1 MGRKEENIKKAQAL
15 LHLKDRIRNIGTAA
29 HIDHGKCCHGS
40 TRIWVSGEWVTAE
53 NLWAR
58 FENLSAVPNAHG
70 AEVKDLIHED
80 LWTLS
85 LDVRSGRTQFSQ
97 ITHAW
102 RLPATEPL
110 VEIESRDGRII
121 RTTPEHPFVVGSEQS
136 LQFRAARDLRKGDV
150 LAVPR
155 TLPSQGDGEN
165 WADLESEMV
174 LRLAEDPNF
183 LFKLTDPG
191 EQIAKESGAIRGES
205 LLARFRELATPPAS
219 IYEFVESIWYEPC
232 KTTSRASRPIRLP
245 KRAELEEFFWF
256 VGLLYG
262 DGDGN
267 CVITGADKQ
276 LLTRALRFIRKLSPG
291 ASLAR
296 DSGRPI
302 YRLHPG
308 SNSFVQLMHSL
319 FGYPLRRKAWS
330 IRLPSQLHTAPLPLA
345 AAFIQGYLDADG
357 TVEKARS
364 AVSATSVSEPFL
376 DELQLLL
383 LRFGVRAIFN
393 RERGRSTLYVSGR
406 RNLSRLP
413 DFSDP
418 SKASLRKKLE
428 AKSKTSYVVDLLP
441 VRWERIRPNDYK
453 SRFYALASERPSI
466 RSLLLMA
473 GPDIAAVEHLMN
485 EDVAF
490 VEVSHIRH
498 TRTKWVYDFSVPG
511 PKNFVAEGFFIH
523 NTTLSDSLIA
533 GAGMISEELAGQQ
546 LFMDYD
552 PQEQERGITINA
564 AIASMVH
571 DFEGGQYLINLI
583 DTPGHVDFGGDV
595 TRAMRA
601 IDGVII
607 LDDSVEG
614 IMPQTETVIRQA
626 LKERVRPVLFI
637 NKVDRLVNELKISP
651 EQMQQ
656 RFQKIIMEVNNRIR
670 KWLPEDLGEKWMVNV
685 EAGSVAFGSAY
696 HKWAVSAPF
705 TKRTGIGFKDIYKH
719 CQEGTMKE
727 LAKKAPLHNVVLNM
741 VIRHLPNPLE
751 AQKIRIPIIWKGD
764 PQSPVGNAMMTVD
777 ENGPVGFM
785 VTKIIVDPQAGEV
798 AAGRLYSGKIRRGQE
813 LWVSGMP
820 KPQRAQT
827 VAMIVG
833 PDRIPVD
840 EIDAGNVVAVVGL
853 RDAVAGSTVSD
864 DKEMQ
869 PFEKIVHYSDPVVTI
884 AVEAKSTSDL
894 PKLVE
899 ALRLLAKADPSI
911 QVEINQETGEHLISG
926 MGELHLEITIY
937 RVQNDYKI
945 PVTTSTPIV
954 VYREGVG
961 GKGGPFEGKS
971 PNKHNRFYMEVE
983 PLEEKVVA
991 AIRAGEIASGQ
1002 RIKDSKVLA
1011 KKLEELGM
1019 DRNDAKN
1026 VVWIQDT
1033 NMLLDAT
1040 KGIQYLHETMELI
1053 KEAFT
1058 EAMNRGPLA
1067 AEKGM
1072 ALKVS
1077 LVDAKLHEDSVHRGP
1092 AQVIPA
1098 ARSSIYGAMVQAGR
1112 ILLEPVQKVFINV
1125 PQDFMGAAIGDIQSR
1140 RGVIEDIS
1148 QEGEITVIHAKA
1160 PVAEMF
1166 GFASAI
1172 RSATQGRA
1180 LWSTENSGF
1189 EAVPG
1194 NLLSEVVRAIR
1205 TRKGLPPEPYD
1216 EAYYSA

>member
-1 MGRKEENIKKAQAL
+1 MGRKEENIKKAQTL
-15 LHLKDRIRNIGTAA
+15 LHQKERIRNIGTAA
-29 HIDHGKCCHGS
+29 HIDHGKCEGPE
-40 TRIWVSGEWVTAE
+40 TRVWVNGQWIRA
-53 NLWAR
+53 
-58 FENLSAVPNAHG
+58 
-70 AEVKDLIHED
+70 ED
-80 LWTLS
+80 LWLKFADRPPVPNSYDADVRDLQGDSLWTRS
-85 LDVRSGRTQFSQ
+85 LDIKTGTTSFAQ

-102 RLPATEPL
+102 RLRATEPL
-110 VEIESRDGRII
+110 VAIETRDGRRI
-121 RTTPEHPFVVGSEQS
+121 RTTPEHRYVVANQEG
-136 LQFRAARDLRKGDV
+136 LVFREAQTLSKGDF

-155 TLPSQGDGEN
+155 RLPSRDDDRD
-165 WADLESEMV
+165 WIDLE
-174 LRLAEDPNF
+174 LAILQKLACNPKF
-183 LFKLTDPG
+183 LFYVSESVMGSEERG
-191 EQIAKESGAIRGES
+191 EPIRGED
-205 LLARFRELATPPAS
+205 LLKEGNGRLSAEMYSKIEAISVRGVGGRGRES
-219 IYEFVESIWYEPC
+219 H
-232 KTTSRASRPIRLP
+232 KIRLP
-245 KRAELEEFFWF
+245 KRDELEGFFWL
-256 VGLLYG
+256 VGLMYG
-262 DGDGN
+262 DGDG
-267 CVITGADKQ
+267 
-276 LLTRALRFIRKLSPG
+276 
-291 ASLAR
+291 LAR
-296 DSGRPI
+296 IHMGDDEMIGRACEVEN
-302 YRLHPG
+302 RLTSRANISRYPERVAHLNPG
-308 SNSFVQLMHSL
+308 STAFQRLLQTV
-319 FGYPLRRKAWS
+319 FGYPDRRKAWS
-330 IRLPSQLHTAPLPLA
+330 IRLPDLLYTAPLPLA
-345 AAFIQGYLDADG
+345 AAFVQGYFDADG
-357 TVEKARS
+357 TVERARS
-364 AVSATSVSEPFL
+364 AVSATSVSEEFL
-376 DELQLLL
+376 DGLQLLL
-383 LRFGVRAIFN
+383 LRFGVRAILRRHTAKN
-393 RERGRSTLYVSGR
+393 TLYVSGK
-406 RNLSRLP
+406 RNLSRMPL
-413 DFSDP
+413 FSDP
-418 SKASLRKKLE
+418 EKAALQGKLE
-428 AKSKTSYVVDLLP
+428 AKASTSYVVDLIP
-441 VRWERIRPNDYK
+441 VDWRRLAPNDWK
-453 SRFYALASERPSI
+453 SRFYMAAGQRPSAH
-466 RSLLLMA
+466 SLLTMA
-473 GPDIAAVEHLMN
+473 NVDLSTVEAMLS
-485 EDVAF
+485 DDLAF
-490 VEVSHIRH
+490 VEVKAVSRS
-498 TRTKWVYDFSVPG
+498 TAEWVYDFSVPG
-511 PKNFVAEGFFIH
+511 PLNFVAEGLFVH

-533 GAGMISEELAGQQ
+533 GAGMISEELAGSQ
-546 LFMDYD
+546 LFMDFD
-552 PQEQERGITINA
+552 EQEQARGITINA

-607 LDDSVEG
+607 LVDAVEG

-637 NKVDRLVNELKISP
+637 NKVDRLVNELKISM

-656 RFQKIIMEVNNRIR
+656 RFTKIITEVNNRIR

-705 TKRTGIGFKDIYKH
+705 MRRTSIGFKDVYKH

-727 LAKKAPLHNVVLNM
+727 LAKKAPLHGVVLNM

-751 AQKIRIPIIWKGD
+751 AQKTRIPIIWKGD
-764 PQSPVGNAMMTVD
+764 LESPVGKAMMTVD
-777 ENGPVGFM
+777 ENGPVGYM

-798 AAGRLYSGKIRRGQE
+798 AAGRLFSGKIRRGQD
-813 LWVSGMP
+813 LWVIGMP

-853 RDAVAGSTVSD
+853 KDAIAGSTVSD
-864 DKEMQ
+864 DKDMQ
-869 PFEKIVHYSDPVVTI
+869 SFEKIVHYSDPVVTI

-899 ALRLLAKADPSI
+899 ALRLIAKADPSI
-911 QVEINQETGEHLISG
+911 EVEINQETGEHLISG

-945 PVTTSTPIV
+945 PVTTSPPIV

-983 PLEEKVVA
+983 PLEEKVVQ

-1019 DRNDAKN
+1019 DRNESKN

-1033 NMLLDAT
+1033 NMLIDGT

-1053 KEAFT
+1053 KEAYI

-1072 ALKVS
+1072 GLKVR

-1098 ARSSIYGAMVQAGR
+1098 ARSSIYGAMVLAGR
-1112 ILLEPVQKVFINV
+1112 ILLEPIQKVFINV
-1125 PQDFMGAAIGDIQSR
+1125 PQDFMGSAIGEIQSR

-1148 QEGEITVIHAKA
+1148 QDGEITVIHAKA
-1160 PVAEMF
+1160 PVSEMF

-1180 LWSTENSGF
+1180 LWSTENAGF
-1189 EAVPG
+1189 EPVPS
-1194 NLLSEVVRAIR
+1194 NLLGEVVRAIR

-1216 EAYYSA
+1216 AAYYAA

>member
-29 HIDHGKCCHGS
+29 HIDHGKCNGPE
-40 TRIWVSGEWVTAE
+40 TRLWVNGQWIRAE
-53 NLWAR
+53 DFWLKFANR
-58 FENLSAVPNAHG
+58 SPVPNTYG
-70 AEVKDLIHED
+70 ADIRDVRADS
-80 LWTLS
+80 LWTQS
-85 LDVRSGRTQFSQ
+85 LDLQSGKTSFAQ

-102 RLPATEPL
+102 RLRATEPL
-110 VEIESRDGRII
+110 VAIETRDGRRI
-121 RTTPEHPFVVGSEQS
+121 RTTPEHRYVVANEDGLVFQE
-136 LQFRAARDLRKGDV
+136 ARTLSKGDY

-155 TLPSQGDGEN
+155 RLPSRDDDRD
-165 WADLESEMV
+165 WTDLEEAILQRLVSDPKFLFYISEGSEDSHEGAGPLRGKDLLNNGNGHVSSEMYHEIEAISI
-174 LRLAEDPNF
+174 RE
-183 LFKLTDPG
+183 PG
-191 EQIAKESGAIRGES
+191 IRRRESR
-205 LLARFRELATPPAS
+205 R
-219 IYEFVESIWYEPC
+219 
-232 KTTSRASRPIRLP
+232 IRLP
-245 KRAELEEFFWF
+245 KRDELEGFFWLL
-256 VGLLYG
+256 GLLYG
-262 DGDGN
+262 DGDG
-267 CVITGADKQ
+267 
-276 LLTRALRFIRKLSPG
+276 
-291 ASLAR
+291 LAR
-296 DSGRPI
+296 IHMTDDEMIGRARDVVN
-302 YRLHPG
+302 RLTSCANISRYPERVAHLNPG
-308 SNSFVQLMHSL
+308 STAFQRLLQSV
-319 FGYPLRRKAWS
+319 FGYPDRRKAWS
-330 IRLPSQLHTAPLPLA
+330 IRVPDLLYTAPLPLA
-345 AAFIQGYLDADG
+345 SAFVQGYFDADG

-364 AVSATSVSEPFL
+364 AVSATSVSEEFL
-376 DELQLLL
+376 DGLQLLL
-383 LRFGVRAIFN
+383 LRFGIRAIYLRRRAKN
-393 RERGRSTLYVSGR
+393 TLYVSGKK
-406 RNLSRLP
+406 NLERMPL
-413 DFSDP
+413 FSDP
-418 SKASLRKKLE
+418 EKVVLQRKLE
-428 AKSKTSYVVDLLP
+428 QNASTSYVVDLIP
-441 VRWERIRPNDYK
+441 VDWRRLAPNDWK
-453 SRFYALASERPSI
+453 SRFYMAAGQKPSAH
-466 RSLLLMA
+466 SLLKMA
-473 GPDIAAVEHLMN
+473 DVDLSAVEAMLS
-485 EDVAF
+485 DDIAF
-490 VEVSHIRH
+490 VEVKEVHRS
-498 TRTKWVYDFSVPG
+498 TSEWVYDFSVPG
-511 PKNFVAEGFFIH
+511 PQNFVAEGLFIH

-533 GAGMISEELAGQQ
+533 GAGMISEELAGTQ

-552 PQEQERGITINA
+552 EQEQARGITINA

-764 PQSPVGNAMMTVD
+764 PQSPVGKAMMTVD

-869 PFEKIVHYSDPVVTI
+869 AFEKIVHYSDPVVTI

-983 PLEEKVVA
+983 PLEAKVVA

-1019 DRNDAKN
+1019 DRNEAKN

-1194 NLLSEVVRAIR
+1194 NLLPEVVRAIR
-1205 TRKGLPPEPYD
+1205 TRKGLPPEPYN
-1216 EAYYSA
+1216 EAYYAA

>member
-29 HIDHGKCCHGS
+29 HIDHGKCNGPE
-40 TRIWVSGEWVTAE
+40 TRLWVNGQWIRAE
-53 NLWAR
+53 DLWFR
-58 FENLSAVPNAHG
+58 FANRSPVPNAYG
-70 AEVKDLIHED
+70 ADVRDVRAD
-80 LWTLS
+80 SLWTQS
-85 LDVRSGRTQFSQ
+85 LDLQSGKTSFAQ

-102 RLPATEPL
+102 RLRATEPL
-110 VEIESRDGRII
+110 VAIETRDGRRI
-121 RTTPEHPFVVGSEQS
+121 RTTPEHRYVVANEHGLVFQE
-136 LQFRAARDLRKGDV
+136 ARTLSKGDY

-155 TLPSQGDGEN
+155 RLPSRDDDRD
-165 WADLESEMV
+165 WTDLEEAILQRLVSDPKFLFYTSQGSEDSQGGSGPLRGKDLLNKGKGHVSSEMYHEIDAIST
-174 LRLAEDPNF
+174 RG
-183 LFKLTDPG
+183 PG
-191 EQIAKESGAIRGES
+191 IRSRESR
-205 LLARFRELATPPAS
+205 R
-219 IYEFVESIWYEPC
+219 
-232 KTTSRASRPIRLP
+232 IRLP
-245 KRAELEEFFWF
+245 KRDELEGFFWLL
-256 VGLLYG
+256 GLLYG
-262 DGDGN
+262 DGDG
-267 CVITGADKQ
+267 
-276 LLTRALRFIRKLSPG
+276 
-291 ASLAR
+291 LAR
-296 DSGRPI
+296 VHMADDDMIGRARDVVNGLTSCANISRYPE
-302 YRLHPG
+302 RVAHLNPG
-308 SNSFVQLMHSL
+308 STAFQRLLQSV
-319 FGYPLRRKAWS
+319 FGYPNRRKAWS
-330 IRLPSQLHTAPLPLA
+330 IRLPDLLYTAPLPLA
-345 AAFIQGYLDADG
+345 AAFVQGYFDADG

-364 AVSATSVSEPFL
+364 AVSATSVSEEYL

-383 LRFGVRAIFN
+383 LRFGVRAILLRRRAKN
-393 RERGRSTLYVSGR
+393 TLYVSGKK
-406 RNLSRLP
+406 NLERMPL
-413 DFSDP
+413 FSDP
-418 SKASLRKKLE
+418 EKVVRQRRLEGRAS
-428 AKSKTSYVVDLLP
+428 TSYVVDLLP
-441 VRWERIRPNDYK
+441 VNWRKLSPNDWK
-453 SRFYALASERPSI
+453 SRFYMTAGQKPSAH
-466 RSLLLMA
+466 SLLTMA
-473 GPDIAAVEHLMN
+473 
-485 EDVAF
+485 DVDLSTIDALLSDDLAF
-490 VEVSHIRH
+490 VEVKEVRQS
-498 TRTKWVYDFSVPG
+498 TTEWVYDFSVPG
-511 PKNFVAEGFFIH
+511 PQNFVAEGLFIH

-552 PQEQERGITINA
+552 EQEQARGITINA

-607 LDDSVEG
+607 LVDSVEG

-626 LKERVRPVLFI
+626 LKERVRPALFI

-651 EQMQQ
+651 DQMQQ
-656 RFQKIIMEVNNRIR
+656 RFTKIITEVNNRIR
-670 KWLPEDLGEKWMVNV
+670 KWLPEDMGEKWMVHV

-696 HKWAVSAPF
+696 HKWALSVPF
-705 TKRTGIGFKDIYKH
+705 MKKSGITFKDVYKH

-727 LAKKAPLHNVVLNM
+727 LAKKAPLHSVVLNM

-764 PQSPVGNAMMTVD
+764 MESPVGKAMLSVD

-798 AAGRLYSGKIRRGQE
+798 AAGRLFSGKVRRGQE
-813 LWVSGMP
+813 LWVIGMP

-853 RDAVAGSTVSD
+853 KDAIAGSTVSD

-869 PFEKIVHYSDPVVTI
+869 TFEKIVHYSDPVVTI

-894 PKLVE
+894 PRLVE
-899 ALRLLAKADPSI
+899 ALRLIAKADPSI
-911 QVEINQETGEHLISG
+911 VVEINQETGEHLISG

-945 PVTTSTPIV
+945 PVTTSPPIV
-954 VYREGVG
+954 VYREGVRSR
-961 GKGGPFEGKS
+961 GGPFEGKS

-983 PLEEKVVA
+983 PLEDKIVQ
-991 AIRAGEIASGQ
+991 AIRAGEIAAGQ
-1002 RIKDSKVLA
+1002 RIKDSKALA

-1019 DRNDAKN
+1019 DRNESKSA
-1026 VVWIQDT
+1026 VWIHDT
-1033 NMLLDAT
+1033 NMLIDAT

-1053 KEAFT
+1053 KEAYI
-1058 EAMNRGPLA
+1058 EAMSKGPLA
-1067 AEKGM
+1067 GEKAMG
-1072 ALKVS
+1072 LKVR

-1098 ARSSIYGAMVQAGR
+1098 ARSSIYGAMVQGGR
-1112 ILLEPVQKVFINV
+1112 ILLEPIQKVFINV
-1125 PQDFMGAAIGDIQSR
+1125 PQDFMGAALGEIQSR
-1140 RGVIEDIS
+1140 RGVIEDIN

-1189 EAVPG
+1189 EPVPP
-1194 NLLSEVVRAIR
+1194 NLQSEVVRTIR

-1216 EAYYSA
+1216 EAYYAA

>member
-15 LHLKDRIRNIGTAA
+15 LHQKERIRNIGTAA
-29 HIDHGKCCHGS
+29 HIDHGKCLSGDARTWVNGRWIRAEELWDRFADRPPVPNGIGADVRDVMS
-40 TRIWVSGEWVTAE
+40 ESLWTRSLDLNSGETSFA
-53 NLWAR
+53 
-58 FENLSAVPNAHG
+58 
-70 AEVKDLIHED
+70 
-80 LWTLS
+80 
-85 LDVRSGRTQFSQ
+85 Q
-97 ITHAW
+97 ITHVW
-102 RLPATEPL
+102 RLAATEPL
-110 VEIESRDGRII
+110 VEVETRDGRRI
-121 RTTPEHPFVVGSEQS
+121 RTTPEHPFVVASGVGLAYKKACNLGE
-136 LQFRAARDLRKGDV
+136 GDV

-155 TLPSQGDGEN
+155 RLPSRDDRREDWVGVE
-165 WADLESEMV
+165 EEML
-174 LRLAEDPNF
+174 LRLASDPSIH
-183 LFKLTDPG
+183 FKLTPKFQKAVQLDG
-191 EQIAKESGAIRGES
+191 TANGHVLRHIARLAGIRVGALYPMVEEVSLRRSGRGKV
-205 LLARFRELATPPAS
+205 AQ
-219 IYEFVESIWYEPC
+219 
-232 KTTSRASRPIRLP
+232 PIRLP
-245 KRAELEEFFWF
+245 NRTELEGFFWLL
-256 VGLLYG
+256 GLLYG
-262 DGDGN
+262 DGDGQVRIHMN
-267 CVITGADKQ
+267 DEEMIERARSTMDRF
-276 LLTRALRFIRKLSPG
+276 TRRASISRLSRVPYLNPGSATFIRFLQ
-291 ASLAR
+291 
-296 DSGRPI
+296 
-302 YRLHPG
+302 
-308 SNSFVQLMHSL
+308 VV
-319 FGYPLRRKAWS
+319 FGYPARRKAWS
-330 IRLPSQLHTAPLPLA
+330 IRLPPILHVAPLPLA
-345 AAFIQGYLDADG
+345 ASFIQGYFDADG

-364 AVSATSVSEPFL
+364 AVSATSVSEEFL

-383 LRFGVRAIFN
+383 LRFGI
-393 RERGRSTLYVSGR
+393 RSILLRKKGKNTIYISGKK
-406 RNLSRLP
+406 NLSRMP
-413 DFSDP
+413 QFSDP
-418 SKASLRKKLE
+418 EKAALQRSLE
-428 AKSKTSYVVDLLP
+428 EKSSTSYVVDLLP
-441 VRWERIRPNDYK
+441 VDWKRLAPNDWK
-453 SRFYALASERPSI
+453 SRFYATAGQQPSA
-466 RSLLLMA
+466 RSLLTMA
-473 GPDIAAVEHLMN
+473 DVDLSAVQSLLNDDI
-485 EDVAF
+485 AF
-490 VEVSHIRH
+490 VEVKAIRSSSAD
-498 TRTKWVYDFSVPG
+498 WVYDFSVPG
-511 PKNFVAEGFFIH
+511 PQNFVAEGLFIH

-533 GAGMISEELAGQQ
+533 GAGMISEELAGSQ

-552 PQEQERGITINA
+552 EQEQARGITINA

-571 DFEGGQYLINLI
+571 DFEDGQYLINLI

-637 NKVDRLVNELKISP
+637 NKVDRLVNELKITP

-656 RFQKIIMEVNNRIR
+656 RFQKIITEVNNRIR
-670 KWLPEDLGEKWMVNV
+670 KWLPPELGEKWMVSV
-685 EAGSVAFGSAY
+685 EAGSVAFGSAF

-705 TKRTGIGFKDIYKH
+705 TKRTGIGFKDVYKH

-727 LAKKAPLHNVVLNM
+727 LSKKAPLHNVVLNM

-751 AQKIRIPIIWKGD
+751 SQKTRIPVIWKGD
-764 PQSPVGNAMMTVD
+764 LESRVGKGMMTVD
-777 ENGPVGFM
+777 ENGPVAFM

-798 AAGRLYSGKIRRGQE
+798 AAGRLFSGKVRRGQE

-853 RDAVAGSTVSD
+853 KDAIAGSTVSE

-899 ALRLLAKADPSI
+899 ALRLIAKADPSI
-911 QVEINQETGEHLISG
+911 EVEINQETGEHLISG

-937 RVQNDYKI
+937 RVQVEHKI
-945 PVTTSTPIV
+945 PVTTSPPIV
-954 VYREGVG
+954 VYRECVAD
-961 GKGGPFEGKS
+961 KGGPFEGKS

-983 PLEEKVVA
+983 PLETKVVD

-1002 RIKDSKVLA
+1002 RIKDAKVLQ

-1033 NMLLDAT
+1033 NMLIDGT

-1053 KEAFT
+1053 KEAYI

-1072 ALKVS
+1072 ALKVR

-1098 ARSSIYGAMVQAGR
+1098 ARSSIYGAMVQGGR
-1112 ILLEPVQKVFINV
+1112 TLLEPIQKVFINV
-1125 PQDFMGAAIGDIQSR
+1125 PQDFMGSAIGEIQSR
-1140 RGVIEDIS
+1140 RGVIDDIN

-1166 GFASAI
+1166 GFASAV

-1180 LWSTENSGF
+1180 LWSTENAGF
-1189 EAVPG
+1189 EPLPS
-1194 NLLSEVVRAIR
+1194 NLQGEVVRAIR

-1216 EAYYSA
+1216 EAYYAA